1 MKIFKKSILLG
12 SILFA
17 LLVLFIGIIQIK
29 DPMPLYALA
38 CCDVKGPD
46 WIPSGPNLMIE
57 TFTDQGA
64 EVTPIECRNV
74 WRGEGI
80 PSKGIQDGHYNCS
93 NCVYWLDEPSLYGWF
108 CMDDDDQIHC
118 GEYLLPTRPSD
129 LRNTA
134 SGGNYVHLTWS
145 ASSSP
150 LGISGYRVFRFGNL
164 IGTVGSSTTN
174 YTDTDY
180 IVQKTGLNSVSYYVQ
195 AYNSFGSTNSYTS
208 YVYAVP
214 LF

>member
-1 MKIFKKSILLG
+1 MKIFNKSVLVG
-12 SILFA
+12 SIFLF
-17 LLVLFIGIIQIK
+17 LLVIFIGTIQIK

-46 WIPSGPNLMIE
+46 WTPVPPNLMIE
-57 TFTDQGA
+57 TFTDQSI
-64 EVTPIECRNV
+64 EVTPIECWEV
-74 WRGEGI
+74 WNGEAI
-80 PSKGIQDGHYNCS
+80 PLKGIQAGHYNCS

-108 CMDDDDQIHC
+108 CMDGDDQIHC
-118 GEYLLPTRPSD
+118 GEYLLPTRPSN

-134 SGGNYVHLTWS
+134 SEGNYVHLTWN

-150 LGISGYRVFRFGNL
+150 LGISGYRVFRFGHL
-164 IGTVGSSTTN
+164 IATVGSATTN

-180 IVQKTGLNSVSYYVQ
+180 IVQKRGLNSVSYYVQ

-208 YVYAVP
+208 YVYAVA